1 MTAQSALAIGVW
13 CGARAC
19 TAWGKP
25 GKYLQL
31 SPEERS
37 RCRRSHRARACFRS
51 AAQPSSKLIGSTEM
65 SDRNQVSGR

>member
-13 CGARAC
+13 CGSRAC

-31 SPEERS
+31 SPEGKVPVPPQPPRPGLLPLGG
-37 RCRRSHRARACFRS
+37 S
-51 AAQPSSKLIGSTEM
+51 AQLEAHWLNRDE
-65 SDRNQVSGR
+65 